1 MDASKTEVILG
12 PPGTGKT
19 TYELN
24 IVEQALSSGIRSDQ
38 IAYVSFTKKA
48 TTEAMVRAIARFSLG
63 EKDLP
68 YFRTLHSMAFRLLGL
83 RREQIF
89 GWKHIHE
96 LGRRIGVQFKGK
108 QAVDEDD
115 IYGMNSADR
124 MLFFEGLARNK
135 MVPLKKVWDD
145 AMEDSVDWFELERL
159 ARSMTA
165 FKQSRGLLD
174 FTDIL
179 EKAAEIPVEQLPK
192 FEYLIIDEGQ
202 DLSTLHW
209 KFVERLAVN
218 AKRVYVAGDDD
229 QALYLWSGADVQ
241 RFISL
246 QGRIKQL
253 DVSYRIPRR
262 VHEVAEAIAG
272 RIANRR
278 RKTWKSRDEL
288 GSINTYG
295 DLDEI
300 DMSKGTWLILARNG
314 YMLKPIEDHCLREGW
329 SFHSVNKD
337 PLASPSLQAI
347 KIWEQLRRGSDVPVE
362 DVFSVLKL
370 MSPSTGA
377 VALQEFLKKYDPN
390 SYISLKHLV
399 ELGLKVTSI
408 WHEALTRIGA
418 AERDY
423 FIAARRR
430 GEALLKQPR
439 INISTIH
446 SAKGGQADHTVLIS
460 DMSYRCH
467 VNMNDD
473 FDNEARVWYVA
484 ATRCMQSLNVILP
497 KTNLNF
503 EVLQ

>member
-1 MDASKTEVILG
+1 MDANKTTVVLG

-19 TYELN
+19 TNLLTT
-24 IVEQALSSGIRSDQ
+24 VEKALADGVRPDQ

-48 TTEAMVRAIARFSLG
+48 TTEAMIRAMSRFSLG

-68 YFRTLHSMAFRLLGL
+68 YFRTLHSMAFRLLGV

-96 LGRRIGVQFKGK
+96 LGRIIGVQFKGK
-108 QAVDEDD
+108 QDLDEDD

-124 MLFFEGLARNK
+124 MLFLEGLARNK
-135 MVPLKKVWDD
+135 MVPLKKVWSD

-159 ARSMTA
+159 AKSMTV
-165 FKQSRGLLD
+165 FKNSRGLVD

-179 EKAAEIPVEQLPK
+179 EKALEIPVEQLPK
-192 FEYLIIDEGQ
+192 LEYLIIDEGQ

-209 KFVERLAVN
+209 QFVERLAVN
-218 AKRVYVAGDDD
+218 AKRIYVAGDDD
-229 QALYLWSGADVQ
+229 QALYLWSGADVEK
-241 RFISL
+241 FINL
-246 QGRIKQL
+246 KGKVKQL
-253 DVSYRIPRR
+253 EVSYRIPKL
-262 VHEVAEAIAG
+262 VHAVAESIAG
-272 RIANRR
+272 RIGNRR
-278 RKTWKSRDEL
+278 VKTWKSRTEL
-288 GSINTYG
+288 GAVNSFS

-329 SFHSVNKD
+329 SFRSVNKD

-347 KIWEQLRRGSDVPVE
+347 KTWEILRKGSPVLVE
-362 DVFSVLKL
+362 DVFDVLKL
-370 MSPSTGA
+370 MTPTTGGFA
-377 VALQEFLKKYDPN
+377 VASTLKQYDPN
-390 SYISLKHLV
+390 STIDMAQLV
-399 ELGLKVTSI
+399 HLGLKTTDI
-408 WHEALTRIGA
+408 WHQALMRIGA

-439 INISTIH
+439 ISISTIH
-446 SAKGGQADHTVLIS
+446 SSKGGQADHTALIS

-467 VNMNDD
+467 VNMNED

-484 ATRCMQSLNVILP
+484 ATRCKNSLNVVLP

-503 EVLQ
+503 EVLD